1 MNSDLE
7 MEKCNLAHQM
17 KRLPHPSGE
26 ESAESNLS
34 EPPVRQSVVG
44 RVSLAVRAEACNL
57 RVLIGTVRLDVKCP
71 EDGLAA
77 AAARPSTA
85 SCPASLSVFIPLE
98 SWLVSHFWSLPGEIL
113 LHSLLWSQGILLVEN
128 QCCPR
133 GRRL

>member
-57 RVLIGTVRLDVKCP
+57 RVLIGTVRLDVQRTVWQQQLL
-71 EDGLAA
+71 D
-77 AAARPSTA
+77 RPLLPVPRLFQS
-85 SCPASLSVFIPLE
+85 SFL
-98 SWLVSHFWSLPGEIL
+98 WSLGWFPIFGVFQERFYSIRCSGL
-113 LHSLLWSQGILLVEN
+113 KES
-128 QCCPR
+128 C
-133 GRRL
+133 